1 MVMVVPAVAK
11 AAAVQVMQKV
21 VVMTTTKM
29 MMTNLLRW
37 LEVLLTIIQD
47 VGNHHVNLP
56 ELVEENLSL
65 PIKNSM
71 INVAIL
77 NEFTLPGTELPSD
90 KPVPNDV
97 VICGNQ
103 KRFLKV
109 TKQDIWIAKPEIEY
123 LVDNFDADP
132 GETFKLPKD
141 QFEVKHNFNKPKI
154 FYHINCHKKEHWVI
168 PPGKSSLVMSY
179 FFKPTINY
187 RFSLYV

>member
-77 NEFTLPGTELPSD
+77 NEFTLPGTELPGD

-132 GETFKLPKD
+132 GEAFKLPKD
-141 QFEVKHNFNKPKI
+141 LFGVKHNFNKSKL
-154 FYHINCHKKEHWVI
+154 FFHIHCHNKEHWAI
-168 PPGKSSLVMSY
+168 LPCKSSLNCGL
-179 FFKPTINY
+179 FF
-187 RFSLYV
+187 